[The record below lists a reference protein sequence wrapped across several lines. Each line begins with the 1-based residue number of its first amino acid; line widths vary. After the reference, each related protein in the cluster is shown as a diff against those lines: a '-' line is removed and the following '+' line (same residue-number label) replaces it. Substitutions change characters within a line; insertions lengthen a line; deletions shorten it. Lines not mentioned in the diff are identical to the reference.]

1 MCILLVNPLGTLLTA
16 LIICNVFSA
25 PTIEQR
31 VVLSEE
37 RLWESRDQGRP
48 FETHNSL
55 TTSWNI
61 VPYPVSPVNWFIFYN
76 LLRDFLDD
84 MYYGTI
90 LDNRPVLYLHADV
103 YSPLN
108 VQLYPM
114 YRFTIYN
121 MILFNTPP
129 QLYFLIDCIKFRFFF
144 MSSSAIPREEIF
156 IENLSFRTEYSA
168 PRYHNLQC
176 EQ

>member
-1 MCILLVNPLGTLLTA
+1 MCILLVNHLGTLLTA
-16 LIICNVFSA
+16 LIIRNVFSA
-25 PTIEQR
+25 PTIEQG
-31 VVLSEE
+31 VLSEE
-37 RLWESRDQGRP
+37 RLWEFRDQGRP

-61 VPYPVSPVNWFIFYN
+61 MPNPVNPVNWFIFYYW
-76 LLRDFLDD
+76 LRNFLDG

-90 LDNRPVLYLHADV
+90 LDNRPLLYLHANV

-114 YRFTIYN
+114 YCFTIYN
-121 MILFNTPP
+121 MILFNTLPE
-129 QLYFLIDCIKFRFFF
+129 LYFLTDRIKFLFFF
-144 MSSSAIPREEIF
+144 MSTFVIPREEIL
-156 IENLSFRTEYSA
+156 IENLSFYTEYSS
-168 PRYHNLQC
+168 PQYHNLQC